1 LKTEIAAETERIENA
16 IKALESKITQL
27 EEMTKQAVLE
37 QVSLSATWKAA
48 GIQGKIELQKA
59 LFPDG
64 LVWNERIG
72 LFKLQKKDLHRWF

>member
-1 LKTEIAAETERIENA
+1 
-16 IKALESKITQL
+16 
-27 EEMTKQAVLE
+27 LE

-72 LFKLQKKDLHRWF
+72 LFKLQKQDLHRWF